1 MTSPLEAPLDL
12 PGADAVLAGYWHPVA
27 LRSEVAREPFATTL
41 LDVPLVLF
49 EDGDGEVRCLRDL
62 CIHRGA
68 KLSLGCV
75 SDGNLRCP
83 FHGWEY
89 DGDGACVKIP
99 QLDAG
104 ERIPSR
110 ARAFAHECVVRHGW
124 VWVRLI
130 ESDHTIPELPEWY
143 DPTFLTAQC
152 IPFLWEASAPRMV
165 ENFTDF
171 AHLAFV
177 HPGVLADPGHAEVPH
192 HEVER
197 DERGLRYAIQL
208 PLVAVGEGGESRLSE
223 VTVEY
228 ELTAPFTIRTA
239 RKQDGV
245 YTRSTFFTV
254 QPLSANRGR
263 GFMVLAVPK
272 QGDDAEA
279 IRRTEAQLR
288 EMVELQD
295 LVQSQDQPI
304 VETQRP
310 EQLPFDISDELH
322 LRFDRVSVQYRHLL
336 RSLGLH

>member
-1 MTSPLEAPLDL
+1 MSAVEKLLELE
-12 PGADAVLAGYWHPVA
+12 GTDAVLAGYWHPVA
-27 LRSEVAREPFATTL
+27 LRSEIAREPYATTL
-41 LDVPLVLF
+41 LNVPLVLF
-49 EDGDGEVRCLRDL
+49 ENADGEVRCLRDL

-99 QLDAG
+99 QLDPE

-110 ARAFAHECVVRHGW
+110 ARAFAHECVERYGW
-124 VWVRLI
+124 VWVRLV
-130 ESDHTIPELPEWY
+130 ESEHEIPAFPEW
-143 DPTFLTAQC
+143 DDATFRTAQC
-152 IPFLWEASAPRMV
+152 IPFEWAATATRMV

-177 HPGVLADPGHAEVPH
+177 HPGILGDPAHAEVPH

-197 DERGLRYAIQL
+197 DERGLRYEIEI
-208 PLVAVGEGGESRLSE
+208 PLIAVGEGSDARLAE
-223 VTVEY
+223 VKVEY
-228 ELTAPFTIRTA
+228 TLTAPYTIRTA

-254 QPLSANRGR
+254 QPMGADRGR
-263 GFMVLAVPK
+263 GFMVLAVPSD
-272 QGDDAEA
+272 GDDAESA
-279 IRRTEAQLR
+279 RRTEALLL
-288 EMVELQD
+288 EMVALQD
-295 LVQSQDQPI
+295 VVQSQDQPI
-304 VETQRP
+304 VEAQRP
-310 EQLPFDISDELH
+310 EHLPFDISDELH